1 LAKKHYTLNTYPGK
15 IKATTFKLTKSHNN
29 TKNSTKNKN
38 KMNQHSI
45 RLCRLFVF
53 SNQFC

>member
-1 LAKKHYTLNTYPGK
+1 LAKKHYTLNIYPGK

-29 TKNSTKNKN
+29 TKNSTENKN

-45 RLCRLFVF
+45 RLCGLFVF